1 MSNHEKQKIKSNKAN
16 KWFIP
21 DSKCPECGAKI
32 DLLYW
37 RTTMEGNFRRGW
49 EYETASADS
58 EYFCSE
64 CETVLFSNRDNATVF
79 LKNKTYPNDT
89 ALYKCSRCKVLVN
102 KVYYQVVPRGDL
114 CEKCHDAFKH
124 LNMQCKVVD
133 GGSIDYMK
141 YSRELGHLWEIK
153 LKTGKP
159 IAEQISEAIKDYGA
173 KHLLALEEK
182 DLIRIENKD

>member
-1 MSNHEKQKIKSNKAN
+1 MSRQEKQKIRSNKEN

-37 RTTMEGNFRRGW
+37 RATMEGNLWSDWQF
-49 EYETASADS
+49 ETASVDT
-58 EYFCSE
+58 EYFCPK
-64 CETVLFSNRDNATVF
+64 CNTVLFNNRDNASVF

-89 ALYKCSRCKVLVN
+89 ALYKCSRCKTLVN
-102 KVYYQVVPRGDL
+102 KVYYQVAPRGDL

-124 LNMQCKVVD
+124 YNMRCKVVD
-133 GGSIDYMK
+133 GGSIDYMR
-141 YSRELGHLWEIK
+141 YSGELEYLWEIK

-159 IAEQISEAIKDYGA
+159 IIEQLLEAIEDYAA
-173 KHLLALEEK
+173 KNLVRSEK
-182 DLIRIENKD
+182 EDQVNIENKD